1 MSRNKRTKFESEV
14 VSAVAA
20 KGYATHDDLYRIY
33 FGNYGKKNWGSELLT
48 TLSQWAVS
56 QGRIQKVEITIP
68 DGPIALFPGRHAT
81 NTGVF
86 FVSAAMDQAAAIE
99 TCSAALT
106 RLCDA
111 ANKLRESKKTSKSR
125 DKPKSRRQKQNQ
137 ELPPIT
143 RTTSKSVLFESP
155 GYLSSKVLRS
165 SLLHHFLFVTFTS
178 DFTPSDVVD
187 YMPIELYMKVIGTLS
202 VPRVLELEPKL
213 RFLLMKCL
221 PNALSIE
228 MGVEEGKLIIQN
240 WLTKMAHGRGLF
252 HTGIVQQVSNNTY
265 KVIRSKKILDLF
277 CGSEMCL
284 NMNSV
289 TDLAWLWR
297 YLEMVDLLE
306 NFDGFSKCLWQK
318 RWEIDKITQKTKN
331 RSSDFFDS
339 MLKFVLPSRNLY
351 FWEDLVE
358 TMGYE
363 KPILQSALIPTEA
376 QNGAG
381 ISLRQAIQEVLE
393 LSSEQEQNI
402 DECGSDLDII
412 KYVAGY
418 VSSKKGII
426 HARPIKW
433 LKSNE
438 NRRLMKQ
445 TFANMMK
452 CSPSMVSLFDEM
464 TAENVVRSLAHG
476 DTELQQSQV
485 LHLFHYHVRGMVVP
499 AEVGEVIEMSKRVLL
514 ARPTNSSA
522 SAIQNAIRA
531 VKWNGKYVDA
541 LLFLVFSGFLTEQDR
556 RHFVKKGRK
565 QIVFDE
571 RYYSDY
577 ETAKKSIFGV
587 WSSITRKPVVDFSP
601 GGFAFLMNTDTVSID
616 LLGRSG
622 IALRLH
628 RIPEPT
634 LPRCRINEIIENLP
648 DSEDLSEQEVLFSHS
663 TDMSLIAIQLGANI
677 DTRFASFV
685 YGCILRNGR
694 NGLSLDFL
702 IQRVCSHSLS
712 IDNLVET
719 IEFLMNV
726 GFVREKHSCS
736 VMPVFVADI
745 FTSGNSNNHFWSGVM
760 DDVDEQRLTHIQCEV
775 YEIICQNP
783 GIEIVSLAKLVPDL
797 CLSDLMLI
805 VATWE
810 LDESIYSSYTINRQ
824 ADIFHDQTTVVTRV
838 PSPLRIGYEIHRE
851 ITDPRFERPQLRL
864 YPTDRGGL
872 SHPGLAFL

>member
-14 VSAVAA
+14 VSVVVA

-33 FGNYGKKNWGSELLT
+33 FGKYGKKNWGSELLT

-56 QGRIQKVEITIP
+56 QGRIQKVEINIP

-86 FVSAAMDQAAAIE
+86 FVSAAMEQTTAIE
-99 TCSAALT
+99 TCSAALAD
-106 RLCDA
+106 LCDA
-111 ANKLRESKKTSKSR
+111 AKKLRESKKTSK
-125 DKPKSRRQKQNQ
+125 DKPKSRKQKQNQ
-137 ELPPIT
+137 ES
-143 RTTSKSVLFESP
+143 RTATSKSVLFESP
-155 GYLSSKVLRS
+155 GYLCSKVLRS

-178 DFTPSDVVD
+178 EFTPSDVVD

-202 VPRVLELEPKL
+202 VPHVLELEPKL

-228 MGVEEGKLIIQN
+228 MGVEEGKSIIQK

-339 MLKFVLPSRNLY
+339 LLKFVLPSRNLY
-351 FWEDLVE
+351 FWEELVE
-358 TMGYE
+358 TTGYE
-363 KPILQSALIPTEA
+363 KPILQSAFIPTEA
-376 QNGAG
+376 QTGVE
-381 ISLRQAIQEVLE
+381 ISLRQATQHVLDLISEHE
-393 LSSEQEQNI
+393 LSIN
-402 DECGSDLDII
+402 ECSSDLDIV
-412 KYVAGY
+412 KYVASY
-418 VSSKKGII
+418 VSSRKGII
-426 HARPIKW
+426 HAHPIKW
-433 LKSNE
+433 LNQ
-438 NRRLMKQ
+438 RLMKQ

-452 CSPSMVSLFDEM
+452 YSPSMASLFDEM
-464 TAENVVRSLAHG
+464 TAENVTRSLTHG
-476 DTELQQSQV
+476 DTELRQSQV
-485 LHLFHYHVRGMVVP
+485 LHLFHYQMRGMVVP
-499 AEVGEVIEMSKRVLL
+499 QDVGEVIETSKRVLL

-522 SAIQNAIRA
+522 SAIRNAIRA
-531 VKWNGKYVDA
+531 VKWNDKYVDA

-556 RHFVKKGRK
+556 HFAKKGRR
-565 QIVFDE
+565 QIAFDE

-577 ETAKKSIFGV
+577 EKAKKSIFSV

-601 GGFAFLMNTDTVSID
+601 GGFAFLMNTDTVSMD

-622 IALRLH
+622 IDLRLY
-628 RIPEPT
+628 RIPEPI
-634 LPRCRINEIIENLP
+634 LPQYRINEIIESLT
-648 DSEDLSEQEVLFSHS
+648 DYEDVSEQEALFYHS

-677 DTRFASFV
+677 DTRFASFL
-685 YGCILRNGR
+685 YGCIMRNGR
-694 NGLSLDFL
+694 KGLSLEFL
-702 IQRVCSHSLS
+702 IQHICSRSLS

-719 IEFLMNV
+719 LEFLMNV

-745 FTSGNSNNHFWSGVM
+745 FTDGNSKSHFWSGVM
-760 DDVDEQRLTHIQCEV
+760 EDVDEQRLNHIQCEV
-775 YEIICQNP
+775 YEIIRQNP

-810 LDESIYSSYTINRQ
+810 LDESIYCSYTINREEDMFQ
-824 ADIFHDQTTVVTRV
+824 RTTFVTRV
-838 PSPLRIGYEIHRE
+838 PSSLRICYEVYRE
-851 ITDPRFERPQLRL
+851 ITDLTFERHQLRL
-864 YPTDRGGL
+864 YPTKRGGL
-872 SHPGLAFL
+872 SHPGLAISD